1 LITALLTCCF
11 AHLLAF
17 ALAGGVLVSSD
28 APQTIRTPSGLVFA
42 LSPDEIRLALLGVV
56 DFEGNWEAMEAATV
70 LVVDGPA
77 KASLTRDRLALVA
90 AQLEEHFA
98 AEVNVLDLLAARH
111 WFDTQ
116 PCRSVTQP
124 KDAGEQGP
132 SASYLTENGTEAQ
145 EEHA

>member
-1 LITALLTCCF
+1 
-11 AHLLAF
+11 
-17 ALAGGVLVSSD
+17 VSSD
-28 APQTIRTPSGLVFA
+28 APQTIRTPSGLAFA
-42 LSPDEIRLALLGVV
+42 LSPDETRLALLGVV
-56 DFEGNWEAMEAATV
+56 DFEGDWEAMEAATMS
-70 LVVDGPA
+70 VVDGPA
-77 KASLTRDRLALVA
+77 KAGLIRDRLALVA

-124 KDAGEQGP
+124 RDAGERGL
-132 SASYLTENGTEAQ
+132 SASYLAENETEAQ